1 MEEEILRIVA
11 LKNRLHIAEHH
22 VEFFDL
28 CNPLFTKTA
37 GGICSFVQFT
47 NYYNTL

>member
-11 LKNRLHIAEHH
+11 LMNKLHIAEHP

-28 CNPLFTKTA
+28 CNPLFTKISC
-37 GGICSFVQFT
+37 GICRFVQFT